1 MIASKTGDV
10 VSSKPKAHGA
20 LDPVLMMLVVLAIA
34 IGLTWIVPSG
44 AFDRKDRN
52 VVPGTYHVVPKQRA
66 PVYLIEGAQSTDK
79 TAYPASLAALFTAQ
93 PAGMKQS
100 SGLIFMIMFLGGMFG
115 VLRASGAMDA
125 AIDRLV
131 AKTGGRVA
139 ILVPVLMVAISAGS
153 AFLGLISEY
162 LLIIPIMLAL
172 AERLKLSALFGLAV
186 VAVAAKIG
194 YLASVAN
201 PVALVIAQPIAG
213 VPVFSGW
220 WLRLA
225 IWIVLLT
232 IGIFAV
238 LRLARVEGTG
248 TAPTSH
254 TSVPLPPRQLGIVL
268 SLGVAV
274 VVIVVGSTRFAWHDE
289 AFGAFYIALG
299 AVIAA
304 LAGMA
309 PKAAAHAFIDGMKS
323 MMLAALLVGMA
334 AAVEIVLREGRVL
347 DTIIDAL
354 SSLAS
359 DKPSWLVGQALM
371 AIEMVLTVLI
381 PSTSAKAALSMP
393 ILVPIAQLNGVTG
406 QSTVLA
412 FLLGNG
418 LMNMLSP
425 TSGMLLA
432 YLATGQVPYSTWARF
447 ILPLWGLLAVLCF
460 VVIACAAAFGYA

>member
-1 MIASKTGDV
+1 MSAGKTMDAV
-10 VSSKPKAHGA
+10 APKPKAHGA

-34 IGLTWIVPSG
+34 IGLTWVVPSG

-66 PVYLIEGAQSTDK
+66 PLYLIEPEQSTGE

-115 VLRASGAMDA
+115 ILRASGAMAA

-131 AKTGGRVA
+131 AKTGGRVS

-220 WLRLA
+220 WLRLTV
-225 IWIVLLT
+225 WIVLLA
-232 IGIFAV
+232 IGILAV
-238 LRLARVEGTG
+238 LRLARAEGTG
-248 TAPTSH
+248 VAPSSH
-254 TSVPLPPRQLGIVL
+254 AAGMLPPRQLAIVL

-274 VVIVVGSTRFAWHDE
+274 IVIVVGSTRFAWHDE

-334 AAVEIVLREGRVL
+334 GGGGDRVARSAVCWTR
-347 DTIIDAL
+347 
-354 SSLAS
+354 SSTRCLAS
-359 DKPSWLVGQALM
+359 PA
-371 AIEMVLTVLI
+371 
-381 PSTSAKAALSMP
+381 TSRPGWS
-393 ILVPIAQLNGVTG
+393 V
-406 QSTVLA
+406 
-412 FLLGNG
+412 
-418 LMNMLSP
+418 
-425 TSGMLLA
+425 
-432 YLATGQVPYSTWARF
+432 RR
-447 ILPLWGLLAVLCF
+447 
-460 VVIACAAAFGYA
+460 

>member
-1 MIASKTGDV
+1 MAEQTTQPG
-10 VSSKPKAHGA
+10 KPKGHGS

-34 IGLTWIVPSG
+34 IGLTWVIPSG
-44 AFDRKDRN
+44 TFDRKDRN
-52 VVPGTYHVVPKQRA
+52 VVPGTYHTIPKQRA
-66 PVYLIEGAQSTDK
+66 PEYLIEQAPSSDK
-79 TAYPASLAALFTAQ
+79 QAYPVSLTALATAQ
-93 PAGMKQS
+93 PGGMKQS
-100 SGLIFMIMFLGGMFG
+100 AGLIFMIMFLGGMFG
-115 VLRASGAMDA
+115 ILRASGAMDA

-139 ILVPVLMVAISAGS
+139 ILVPVLMIAISAGS

-172 AERLKLSALFGLAV
+172 ASRLGLSALFGLAV

-201 PVALVIAQPIAG
+201 PVALVIAQPIAA

-220 WLRLA
+220 WLRLMV
-225 IWIVLLT
+225 WIVLLG
-232 IGIFAV
+232 IGILAV
-238 LRLARVEGTG
+238 LRLARSEGTG
-248 TAPTSH
+248 APPIADH
-254 TSVPLPPRQLGIVL
+254 GDKLPPRQLAIVV
-268 SLGVAV
+268 SLACAV
-274 VVIVVGSTRFAWHDE
+274 VVIVVGSTRYDWHDE

-299 AVIAA
+299 AFIAA
-304 LAGMA
+304 LAGMP

-334 AAVEIVLREGRVL
+334 AAVEIVLRDGRVL

-354 SSLAS
+354 SGLAS
-359 DKPSWLVGQALM
+359 DKPPWLVGQALM

-432 YLATGQVPYSTWARF
+432 YLATGQVSYSTWARF
-447 ILPLWGLLAVLCF
+447 ILPLWVVLAVICF
-460 VVIACAAAFGYA
+460 VVIAGAAALGYA